1 MLVTI
6 GQNWSFGQD
15 WSRQFVKKTTT
26 GFTVMSVRDDGDG
39 DDNLL
44 DYDLTSSVHAILQ
57 SSDKLDLV
65 NHK

>member
-1 MLVTI
+1 M
-6 GQNWSFGQD
+6 
-15 WSRQFVKKTTT
+15 
-26 GFTVMSVRDDGDG
+26 VMSIRDDDDG
-39 DDNLL
+39 EDNSL

>member
-1 MLVTI
+1 M
-6 GQNWSFGQD
+6 
-15 WSRQFVKKTTT
+15 
-26 GFTVMSVRDDGDG
+26 MSMRYDGDG
-39 DDNLL
+39 DDNSL

>member
-1 MLVTI
+1 M
-6 GQNWSFGQD
+6 
-15 WSRQFVKKTTT
+15 
-26 GFTVMSVRDDGDG
+26 MSMRDDGNG
-39 DDNLL
+39 DDNSL

>member
-1 MLVTI
+1 M
-6 GQNWSFGQD
+6 
-15 WSRQFVKKTTT
+15 
-26 GFTVMSVRDDGDG
+26 MSLSDDGDG
-39 DDNLL
+39 DDNSL

>member
-1 MLVTI
+1 M
-6 GQNWSFGQD
+6 
-15 WSRQFVKKTTT
+15 
-26 GFTVMSVRDDGDG
+26 MSMRDNGNG
-39 DDNLL
+39 DDNSL